1 MVSCLVAVL
10 LKQPFTPP
18 LPDTRLSWIRSLL
31 WFTNSCAGSE
41 AKVGMSGSA
50 HAAEPGTGAAEIA
63 VEPQSPLPNLPPLL
77 TEVQGQVCGI
87 GGIFQNENIVYKND
101 PLIFHQKVLLMWS
114 FLTKTKVAA
123 YNLQIYVQEK
133 LWYLWRGQL

>member
-1 MVSCLVAVL
+1 MVSHLVAVL

-18 LPDTRLSWIRSLL
+18 LPASCLSWIRSLL
-31 WFTNSCAGSE
+31 WFTNSCAGKK
-41 AKVGMSGSA
+41 AKVGMNGSTR
-50 HAAEPGTGAAEIA
+50 AAEPGTDAAEIA

-101 PLIFHQKVLLMWS
+101 ALIFNQKVWLMW
-114 FLTKTKVAA
+114 FVCLLEFFF
-123 YNLQIYVQEK
+123 N
-133 LWYLWRGQL
+133 